1 MSGVQI
7 TDETVDQIGT
17 LPIDNIS
24 DFFQDFFN
32 DDIEHGQIFDDCQRR
47 WCAPCQRPQLIC
59 EESEHRRGKHF
70 GCLCCGV
77 LWPEYV
83 QAFADGELT
92 DDDLGEDFY
101 NTWNH

>member
-1 MSGVQI
+1 
-7 TDETVDQIGT
+7 
-17 LPIDNIS
+17 
-24 DFFQDFFN
+24 
-32 DDIEHGQIFDDCQRR
+32 
-47 WCAPCQRPQLIC
+47 LIC
-59 EESEHRRGKHF
+59 SESEHRRGKHF